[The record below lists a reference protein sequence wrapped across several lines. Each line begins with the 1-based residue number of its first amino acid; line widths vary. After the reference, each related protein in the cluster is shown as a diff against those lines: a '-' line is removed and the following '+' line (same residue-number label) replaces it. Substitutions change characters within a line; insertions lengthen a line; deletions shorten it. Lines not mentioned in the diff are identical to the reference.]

1 MSTLEIDDRQLL
13 VASVE
18 VTNDSI
24 VFDMVDGRRIEA
36 PLWWYPRLHA
46 ASPADRKKWEILP
59 FGDAVGWE
67 AIDEYISAKALI
79 VGGAAPGAKPPAEA
93 AE

>member
-1 MSTLEIDDRQLL
+1 MTTLDIDEKQLE
-13 VASVE
+13 VAE
-18 VTNDSI
+18 VDVTETTI
-24 VFDMVDGRRIEA
+24 VFKMADDRRIEA
-36 PLWWYPRLHA
+36 PLWWYPRLHSA
-46 ASPADRKKWEILP
+46 TPEQRANWQILP

-67 AIDEYISAKALI
+67 EVDEYISAKALI

>member
-1 MSTLEIDDRQLL
+1 MTTLVIDDKQLL
-13 VASVE
+13 IADVDI
-18 VTNDSI
+18 DSEALM
-24 VFDMVDGRRIEA
+24 FTMQDGRKIEA

-46 ASPADRKKWEILP
+46 ASSEDRQKWQILP

-67 AIDEYISAKALI
+67 DLDEYISAKALI

>member
-1 MSTLEIDDRQLL
+1 MTTLDIDEKQLQ
-13 VASVE
+13 VAGVD
-18 VTNDSI
+18 VTEAMI
-24 VFDMVDGRRIEA
+24 VFKMADGRRIEA

-46 ASPADRKKWEILP
+46 ATPEQRGRWTILP
-59 FGDAVGWE
+59 FGDAVGWDE
-67 AIDEYISAKALI
+67 IDEYISAKALI

>member
-1 MSTLEIDDRQLL
+1 MTTLDIDDRQLQ
-13 VASVE
+13 VADVE
-18 VTNDSI
+18 VTDRTI
-24 VFDMVDGRRIEA
+24 VFAMADGRKIEA
-36 PLWWYPRLHA
+36 PLWWYPRLQA
-46 ASPADRKKWEILP
+46 ATAQQRQEWEILP

-79 VGGAAPGAKPPAEA
+79 VGGAAPGAVPPAQA

>member
-1 MSTLEIDDRQLL
+1 MTILDIDEAQLQ
-13 VASVE
+13 VSGVE
-18 VTNDSI
+18 VTETTLR
-24 VFDMVDGRRIEA
+24 FLMADGRRIEA
-36 PLWWYPRLHA
+36 PIWWYPRLHA
-46 ASPADRKKWEILP
+46 ASVAQRQRWEILP

-67 AIDEYISAKALI
+67 EIDEYISAKALI

>member
-1 MSTLEIDDRQLL
+1 MTTLEIDEDRLR
-13 VASVE
+13 VADVD
-18 VTNDSI
+18 VTDQWI
-24 VFDMVDGRRIEA
+24 IFAMADGRRIEA

-46 ASPADRKKWEILP
+46 ASAKQRKQWEILP

-79 VGGAAPGAKPPAEA
+79 IGGAAPGAVPPAEA

>member
-1 MSTLEIDDRQLL
+1 MTTLDIDEKQLL
-13 VASVE
+13 IADVE
-18 VTNDSI
+18 VGRDTL
-24 VFDMVDGRRIEA
+24 VFKMMDGRKIEA
-36 PLWWYPRLHA
+36 PLWWYPQLHA
-46 ASPADRKKWEILP
+46 ASADEKQKWEILP

-67 AIDEYISAKALI
+67 DLDEYISAKALI

>member
-1 MSTLEIDDRQLL
+1 MTTLEIDEKQLL
-13 VASVE
+13 VSDVE
-18 VTNDSI
+18 VTADAI
-24 VFDMVDGRRIEA
+24 IFDMADGRRIEA

-46 ASPADRKKWEILP
+46 ATAGQRSRWEILP

-67 AIDEYISAKALI
+67 EIDEYISAKALI
-79 VGGAAPGAKPPAEA
+79 VGGAAPGAVPPAHT

>member
-1 MSTLEIDDRQLL
+1 MTILEIDDAQLR
-13 VASVE
+13 VANVSV
-18 VTNDSI
+18 TADFI

-36 PLWWYPRLHA
+36 PLWWYPRLAA
-46 ASPADRKKWEILP
+46 ASLDQRAGWEILP

-67 AIDEYISAKALI
+67 EIDEYISAKALI
-79 VGGAAPGAKPPAEA
+79 VGGAAPNAVPPAQA